1 MARTILTIIFI
12 VSIFTGCSR
21 DSDVA
26 SKNISKQSD
35 MFQIQR
41 RIIFLNGITDNYI
54 MTITGKCSIKKDNT
68 DNQLE
73 VICKTGDSSY
83 KKHYLGLSNNITYFV
98 EQMESKNVS
107 AYHYEVVFKPQ
118 VIIPDI
124 DFRGNVKSVKDVIIP
139 DSKDKVYTRDIFN
152 SDS

>member
-1 MARTILTIIFI
+1 MPRPSGLMKKYYIAVLVLIGL
-12 VSIFTGCSR
+12 VFTGCSR

-41 RIIFLNGITDNYI
+41 RVIFFNGITDNYI

-73 VICKTGDSSY
+73 VICKTGNNSF
-83 KKHYLGLSNNITYFV
+83 KKHYLGLSDNVTYFV
-98 EQMESKNVS
+98 EQMESKKVS
-107 AYHYEVVFKPQ
+107 TYHYEVVFKPQ
-118 VIIPDI
+118 VILPDI
-124 DFRGNVKSVKDVIIP
+124 DFRGSVDSIIDTVISDDKD
-139 DSKDKVYTRDIFN
+139 
-152 SDS
+152 

>member
-1 MARTILTIIFI
+1 MSRTILTIIFI
-12 VSIFTGCSR
+12 VSIIFTGCNK

-54 MTITGKCSIKKDNT
+54 MTITGKCSIKKDNQ

-118 VIIPDI
+118 AIIPDI
-124 DFRGNVKSVKDVIIP
+124 DFRGNVKSVIDVITP
-139 DSKDKVYTRDIFN
+139 DEKD
-152 SDS
+152 